1 MLDHFTELYQ
11 HRGLLEI
18 LVLRELKARYRGTV
32 LGFLWTFVNPLVL
45 MLIYVLVFSVY
56 LRMGTENYPA
66 FLLCGLFPWTWF
78 SLGISEATNSVIN
91 NGGLIKK
98 VYLPSEIFP
107 LVYITSNMVHY
118 LLTFPI
124 QLCALLYFHVEL
136 SWPIVF
142 LPIVVFLQL
151 VFMYGLGLILSS
163 LAVQF
168 RDLIHVVPNVLM
180 LWFFVTPV
188 FYPSTV
194 VPQKFRLILDLNP
207 MAHLIRCYQDIFYYE
222 RFPSVVSLTIFAA
235 LSFLL
240 ISVGFL
246 FFEARRDLFAEEV

>member
-1 MLDHFTELYQ
+1 
-11 HRGLLEI
+11 
-18 LVLRELKARYRGTV
+18 V
-32 LGFLWTFVNPLVL
+32 LGFLWTFMNPLVL
-45 MLIYVLVFSVY
+45 MVIYVLVFSVY

-78 SLGISEATNSVIN
+78 SLGLGEATNSIIN

-124 QLCALLYFHVEL
+124 QLCVLLYFHVAP

-142 LPIVVFLQL
+142 LPIVVLLQMI
-151 VFMYGLGLILSS
+151 FMYGLALILSS

-180 LWFFVTPV
+180 LWFFLTPV
-188 FYPSTV
+188 FYPTTV
-194 VPQKFRLILDLNP
+194 VPEKYRLVLDLNP
-207 MAHLIRCYQDIFYYE
+207 MAQLVGYYQDIFYYN
-222 RFPSVVSLTIFAA
+222 RVPSIVSLTIITA
-235 LSFLL
+235 LSFLVVS
-240 ISVGFL
+240 IGFFL
-246 FFEARRDLFAEEV
+246 FEARRDLFAEEV